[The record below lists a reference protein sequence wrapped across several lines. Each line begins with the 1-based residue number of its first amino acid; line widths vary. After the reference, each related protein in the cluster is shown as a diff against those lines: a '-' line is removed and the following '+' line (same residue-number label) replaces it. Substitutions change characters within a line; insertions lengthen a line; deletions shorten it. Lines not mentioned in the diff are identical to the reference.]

1 MILEIIKKVNWEIE
15 RMYAK
20 FNRDG
25 KENPY
30 LSGKI
35 DGMLEVLEMLTGE
48 KYRYDENGIYL
59 IEK

>member
-1 MILEIIKKVNWEIE
+1 MILEIIKKVNFEID

-48 KYRYDENGIYL
+48 KYGYDENGIYL
-59 IEK
+59 IER

>member
-1 MILEIIKKVNWEIE
+1 MVLEIIKKVNSEIE
-15 RMYAK
+15 RMYTR
-20 FNRDG
+20 FNRDE

-30 LSGKI
+30 ASGKI
-35 DGMLEVLEMLTGE
+35 DGMLEVLEILTGE